1 MRLLAPRGPIQ
12 ATGNDLEPSDFGLD
26 EVLGER
32 MRAPGELGGV
42 G

>member
-1 MRLLAPRGPIQ
+1 MRFLAPRGPIQ
-12 ATGNDLEPSDFGLD
+12 TTGDDFEPRDFGLD
-26 EVLGER
+26 KVLGER